1 MTQNQLSPELRTEQ
15 RPLCV
20 DLDGT
25 LVKSD
30 TLYDSLCVMLR
41 HRPTAVLKLPFWL
54 LGGKARVKAELA
66 RIAPIDAA
74 KLPFNQKVVNFLRQ
88 EKRNG
93 RKIYLVT
100 GADERLAHAVA
111 AHLNLFTETL
121 GSNGATNLTGNLKLG
136 ELQRRFESFDYI
148 GNSRVDLP
156 LLAASVEPMVANPS
170 RGLILA
176 LKRKRITP
184 VHVFRD
190 HRPFVKTIT
199 KAIRV
204 HQWAKNVLVFVPL
217 LLSHKLTHLSILA
230 AVACFFCFSFTAS
243 ANYLVNDLL
252 DIESDRHH
260 ASKRLRPFAAGDLS
274 VLWGLSLVFLLTG
287 ATIALFVAVP
297 SLPWHFILWLIAY
310 AVVTTSYSFWLKR
323 IALVDV
329 IVLSG
334 LYTLRMLAGGAATGT
349 AISPWLA
356 SFSTFLF
363 LSLAMV
369 KRFSEIE
376 NLRERGVTSTHGRG
390 YLVADLEQIRS
401 FGTSSGFVAIL
412 VFTFYIS
419 RPDVEVLYRH
429 AMRLWLI
436 VPLLLLWIL
445 RVWLKASR
453 GELDDDPVIFA
464 LRDKMSLAIGAA
476 VVVIALFA
484 L

>member
-1 MTQNQLSPELRTEQ
+1 MPGEIIPSANPNL

-30 TLYDSLCVMLR
+30 TLYDSLCVLMR
-41 HRPTAVLKLPFWL
+41 HSPLTALKLPFWL
-54 LGGKARVKAELA
+54 FGGKARVKAELA
-66 RIAPIDAA
+66 MVAPIDATR
-74 KLPFNQKVVNFLRQ
+74 LPYNQKLLQYLRQ
-88 EKRNG
+88 EHRNG
-93 RKIYLVT
+93 RAIYLVT
-100 GADERLAHAVA
+100 GADNRLAAAVS
-111 AHLNLFTETL
+111 AHLHLFVGVL
-121 GSNGATNLTGNLKLG
+121 GSDGAKNLTGAKKLAALKN
-136 ELQRRFESFDYI
+136 RFAEFDYI
-148 GNSRVDLP
+148 GNASIDLP
-156 LLAASVEPMVANPS
+156 LLAASVEPMVANPT
-170 RGLILA
+170 RGLLLA
-176 LKRKRITP
+176 LKARKIKP
-184 VHVFRD
+184 VHDFRD
-190 HRPFVKTIT
+190 HRPFFSTIT

-217 LLSHKLTHLSILA
+217 LLSHKLTQPGITA
-230 AVACFFCFSFTAS
+230 ALECFFCFSFTAS

-260 ASKRLRPFAAGDLS
+260 ATKRLRPFAAGDLS
-274 VLWGLSLVFLLTG
+274 VLRGFFLIFLLTA
-287 ATIALFVAVP
+287 ATVTLLLLP
-297 SLPWHFILWLIAY
+297 GLPWHFVLWLIAY
-310 AVVTTSYSFWLKR
+310 AIVTTSYSFWLKR

-334 LYTLRMLAGGAATGT
+334 LYTLRMMAGGAATAT
-349 AISPWLA
+349 VISPWLA
-356 SFSTFLF
+356 AFSTFLF

-376 NLRERGVTSTHGRG
+376 NLRERGVTATHGRG
-390 YLVADLEQIRS
+390 YLATDLEQIRS
-401 FGTSSGFVAIL
+401 FGTSSGFVAVL

-419 RPDVEVLYRH
+419 RPDVTDLYRH
-429 AMRLWLI
+429 SNRLWFI

-464 LRDKMSLAIGAA
+464 LRDRMSLAIGFA
-476 VVVIALFA
+476 VLVIAVLA

>member
-1 MTQNQLSPELRTEQ
+1 MSQNQLSPELKTEQ

-41 HRPTAVLKLPFWL
+41 HRPAAVLKLPFWL

-74 KLPFNQKVVNFLRQ
+74 KLPYNQKVVNFLRQ

-93 RKIYLVT
+93 REIYLVT

-111 AHLNLFTETL
+111 VHLNLFSETL
-121 GSNGATNLTGNLKLG
+121 GSDGVKNLTGNLKLA
-136 ELQRRFESFDYI
+136 ELQLRFESFDYI

-170 RGLILA
+170 RALMLA
-176 LKRKRITP
+176 LKSRRITP
-184 VHVFRD
+184 VHDFRD
-190 HRPFVKTIT
+190 HRPFAKSIT

-217 LLSHKLTHLSILA
+217 LLSHKLTHSSILA

-260 ASKRLRPFAAGDLS
+260 ASKRLRPFAAGDLP
-274 VLWGLSLVFLLTG
+274 VLWGLFLVFLLTG

-297 SLPWHFILWLIAY
+297 SLPWHFFLWLIAY

-349 AISPWLA
+349 TISPWLA

-376 NLRERGVTSTHGRG
+376 NLRERGVTTTHGRG

-401 FGTSSGFVAIL
+401 FGTSSGFVAVL

>member
-1 MTQNQLSPELRTEQ
+1 MIQNDDKLSTGNSK

-30 TLYDSLCVMLR
+30 TLYDSLCVMMR
-41 HRPTAVLKLPFWL
+41 HRPAAALKLPFWL
-54 LGGKARVKAELA
+54 LGGKARVKAEVA
-66 RIAPIDAA
+66 RVAPIDAA
-74 KLPFNQKVVNFLRQ
+74 KLPYNQKVVNFLRQ

-93 RKIYLVT
+93 RAIYLVT
-100 GADERLAHAVA
+100 GADERVAQAVA
-111 AHLNLFTETL
+111 AHLNIFTGIL
-121 GSNGATNLTGNLKLG
+121 GSDGQKNLTGNRKLA
-136 ELQRRFESFDYI
+136 ELRQCFESFDYI
-148 GNSRVDLP
+148 GNARVDLP
-156 LLAASVEPMVANPS
+156 LLVASVEPMVANPS
-170 RGLILA
+170 RGLLLA

-184 VHVFRD
+184 VHDFRD
-190 HRPFVKTIT
+190 HRSFLKTIT
-199 KAIRV
+199 KAIRI

-217 LLSHKLTHLSILA
+217 LLSHKLTHSGVLA
-230 AVACFFCFSFTAS
+230 ALACFFCFCFTAS
-243 ANYLVNDLL
+243 ANYLVNDLM

-274 VLWGLSLVFLLTG
+274 VLRGLFLVMLLTC
-287 ATIALFVAVP
+287 ATVVLLIVVP
-297 SLPWHFILWLIAY
+297 GLPWHFALWLIAY

-323 IALVDV
+323 VALVDV

-349 AISPWLA
+349 MISPWLA

-376 NLRERGVTSTHGRG
+376 NLRERGVASTHGRG

-401 FGTSSGFVAIL
+401 FGTASGFVAVL
-412 VFTFYIS
+412 VFTLYIS
-419 RPDVEVLYRH
+419 RPDVTMLYHH

-436 VPLLLLWIL
+436 VPLLLLWIM

-476 VVVIALFA
+476 VAVVAIFA